1 MGILEKESVSGIQ
14 IVRDPPSTETVAIGM
29 AQSESIDQA
38 GVARI
43 NSIESDAGYSSTEE
57 DLGPSEAD
65 ETSGKRRSRRRA
77 TELRRKLAKSYSFN
91 QGASDVVGLVF
102 TEVQSARDLPPE
114 RNGMFSEHVNAD
126 CSVTRTGFDMDPFVI
141 ISFGKKTFRT
151 RVIRHSLNPVFN
163 ERLIFQVMNHEK
175 NYSISF
181 KVYDRDQFSSNDF
194 VASASL
200 PLNDLIQNAPTPDP
214 ATGLYELPDPWKEH
228 DVGNP
233 KPKRQDSKF
242 GRILSRSTSFTNLT
256 KLKNNHNVN
265 TGTPSPS
272 ASSPLAR
279 SSTLGL
285 ARSLSSTSLSGLG
298 GIELVIS

>member
-1 MGILEKESVSGIQ
+1 MQEISLLKEMVCSQNYVS
-14 IVRDPPSTETVAIGM
+14 
-29 AQSESIDQA
+29 
-38 GVARI
+38 
-43 NSIESDAGYSSTEE
+43 
-57 DLGPSEAD
+57 
-65 ETSGKRRSRRRA
+65 
-77 TELRRKLAKSYSFN
+77 
-91 QGASDVVGLVF
+91 
-102 TEVQSARDLPPE
+102 
-114 RNGMFSEHVNAD
+114 AD